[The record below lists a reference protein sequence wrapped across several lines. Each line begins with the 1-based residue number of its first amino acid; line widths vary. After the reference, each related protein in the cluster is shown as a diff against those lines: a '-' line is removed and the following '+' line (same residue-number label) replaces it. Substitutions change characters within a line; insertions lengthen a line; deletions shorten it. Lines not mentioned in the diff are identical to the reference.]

1 MIAAVASAA
10 VVSTTAMEG
19 LTTAESSSASSA
31 MERLTAAES
40 TAAMEGLT
48 TAESTAAM
56 EGLTAAES
64 TAAVEGFT
72 TPEAAVAATE
82 SFTTTKSTVT
92 AEAVVP
98 TESMVTATE
107 STTEPVAAKPILA
120 TESTTESLVTAP
132 EAVAIAESTEPPAL
146 VKFGM
151 PEIEVVPRTGTDEHT
166 AVEPF
171 RTPISIWRAIK
182 RIIRIVAEFTDRR
195 RIVIAVIRT
204 ELDTDC
210 DLRLRIH
217 CRQGQ
222 NRQQH

>member
-19 LTTAESSSASSA
+19 LTTAESTAA
-31 MERLTAAES
+31 MEGLTTAES

>member
-1 MIAAVASAA
+1 MIAAVASAT

-19 LTTAESSSASSA
+19 LTTAESTTA

-40 TAAMEGLT
+40 TTAMEGLT

-82 SFTTTKSTVT
+82 SFTT
-92 AEAVVP
+92 

>member
-40 TAAMEGLT
+40 TTAMEGLT

-82 SFTTTKSTVT
+82 SFTTTKST
-92 AEAVVP
+92 
-98 TESMVTATE
+98 VTATE